1 MAEDK
6 DVITS
11 SGDNPRLDPA
21 AVLSLERKA
30 GTRGDS
36 KLESSFER
44 NSLGQL
50 THWTQLEASNK
61 ALEGRKSYWGDH
73 PMANLQGPATTGMA
87 KQTERMPPQRDL
99 SGGGA
104 KSGIKSSKNLSSA
117 SGRIGVSGANS
128 RLAKEAIGNMRNFI
142 PMMGV
147 PASGVT
153 AGPFRFRGLSF
164 NGAFP
169 VLNLRQYDAG
179 LAATYSNMEEED
191 E

>member
-21 AVLSLERKA
+21 AVLSLERKM
-30 GTRGDS
+30 GTRGDA

-73 PMANLQGPATTGMA
+73 PMANLQSYDVGPQKT
-87 KQTERMPPQRDL
+87 KTERMPPQRDL

-104 KSGIKSSKNLSSA
+104 KSGITSSKNLSSA

-128 RLAKEAIGNMRNFI
+128 RLAREAIGNMRNFI

-147 PASGVT
+147 PAAGVT
-153 AGPFRFRGLSF
+153 AGPFRFRGLTF

-169 VLNLRQYDAG
+169 VLNLKQYDAG